1 MLQKRDRKNVLD
13 AGGIC
18 SPSALPAGADTFTQM
33 YATDGNHPSE
43 AGTYLEGL
51 LIASSLTGEL
61 TEAVN
66 SSCAQG
72 GVHPLLSSLGL
83 LQYSVYRL
91 RMRSAL

>member
-1 MLQKRDRKNVLD
+1 MLRKRDRKSVFD
-13 AGGIC
+13 ADGIC

-33 YATDGNHPSE
+33 YAPDGNHPSE

-66 SSCAQG
+66 GSCAKG
-72 GVHPLLSSLGL
+72 AVHPLLSSV
-83 LQYSVYRL
+83 LQHSVYRL
-91 RMRSAL
+91 CMQSAL